1 MNNMSMDLTTHPSQ
15 MEFRQINN
23 CFLREILFFK
33 NRGLDNTRV
42 YLGDD
47 VIVAR
52 RENSRNEMMI
62 HAMTLYGEEFFEEL
76 FEANLDPKPR
86 EVEVTEETEE
96 TEKHEN
102 G

>member
-1 MNNMSMDLTTHPSQ
+1 MNNMSMDLTTHPTQ

-23 CFLREILFFK
+23 CFLREILFFSK
-33 NRGLDNTRV
+33 RGLDSTRV

-52 RENSRNEMMI
+52 REASRNEMMI
-62 HAMTLYGEEFFEEL
+62 HAMTLYGEGFFEEL

-86 EVEVTEETEE
+86 EIEDIIETKEEQ
-96 TEKHEN
+96 N
-102 G
+102 A